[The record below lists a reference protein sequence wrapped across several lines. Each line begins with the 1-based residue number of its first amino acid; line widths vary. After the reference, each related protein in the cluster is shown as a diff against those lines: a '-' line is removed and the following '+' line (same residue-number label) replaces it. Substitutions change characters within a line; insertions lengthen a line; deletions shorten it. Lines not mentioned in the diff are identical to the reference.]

1 MNDALELFKK
11 LPDKKQAE
19 LIALITKIALDYQP
33 VFAVLLKAENTP
45 Q

>member
-1 MNDALELFKK
+1 MNNTLELFRK
-11 LPDKKQAE
+11 LPDEKQAE
-19 LIALITKIALDYQP
+19 LIALITKFSSDYQQ